1 VWYQLSLKHHPQ
13 NDNDACVNRLHHTI
27 QQYRAE
33 DLEVYGTI
41 RKLFH
46 IKQASGAPSL
56 RRKNSF
62 FILLETNVRHKTY
75 ISGIQYYSRTAI
87 LLHVCMGSLLTACSM
102 SWVWQH
108 RRIEGCEYA
117 WSTVV
122 PLSKNTGCLCSYFS
136 MSFLVHIMPLLTCA
150 PIHCTP
156 FHILDY
162 RQFCDF
168 LSQTVSHYSLSI
180 LSRKVFLV
188 G

>member
-1 VWYQLSLKHHPQ
+1 MWYQLSLKHHPQ

-102 SWVWQH
+102 RGV
-108 RRIEGCEYA
+108 GCD
-117 WSTVV
+117 STGGLRDVNMPEVQLSLFLKILVV
-122 PLSKNTGCLCSYFS
+122 Y
-136 MSFLVHIMPLLTCA
+136 VLTSVC
-150 PIHCTP
+150 H
-156 FHILDY
+156 F
-162 RQFCDF
+162 
-168 LSQTVSHYSLSI
+168 YSI
-180 LSRKVFLV
+180 
-188 G
+188 